1 MIKSIVS
8 FPSESGLLIGKPRNQ
23 RSERLVT
30 YYELYKQIKHL
41 DGSILKCGITTDE
54 AFSYFSFFKQM
65 NQYRQQPLVAFE
77 KAASIFESSTQNEEV
92 TFAVKNRF
100 SVETKIEQKKLANKG
115 IIEDIDFRPGTL
127 SNSIP
132 QYLID
137 NPELKIALLTIDLDD
152 YESTITAMEYFY
164 PRLVSEGILIINNYF
179 KKDAEFEAIQN
190 YFISEDVIIRHF
202 SLERGPHYII
212 KD

>member
-41 DGSILKCGITTDE
+41 EGSILKCGITTDE
-54 AFSYFSFFKQM
+54 AFSYFAFFKQM
-65 NQYRQQPLVAFE
+65 NQYKQQPLVAFE
-77 KAASIFESSTQNEEV
+77 KVNSIFETTTQNEETTV
-92 TFAVKNRF
+92 AVKNMY
-100 SVETKIEQKKLANKG
+100 SVESRIEHKKMVRKG
-115 IIEDIDFRPGTL
+115 IAEEIDFRPGFL

-132 QYLID
+132 KYLIE

-152 YESTITAMEYFY
+152 YENTITAIEYLY
-164 PRLVSEGILIINNYF
+164 PRLVTDGILIVNNYY
-179 KKDAEFEAIQN
+179 KKGAEYEAIQH
-190 YFISEDVIIRHF
+190 FFSTEEVIIRHF
-202 SLERGPHYII
+202 SLEKGPHYIV
-212 KD
+212 KK